1 MAAPLLPR
9 RIPEAPVVGQKA
21 SFTRTLT
28 EADVALFIGVTWDV
42 NPLHTNDT
50 YVAGTRFER
59 RIVPG
64 LLTASLLTHL
74 GGLWAFLGTEMHFEY
89 LGPVYIGETVT
100 AEVEVVEADESR
112 GWVRLACRCTTA
124 DGREVLRADIRGF
137 PGRFEQ

>member
-50 YVAGTRFER
+50 YVAETR
-59 RIVPG
+59 
-64 LLTASLLTHL
+64 
-74 GGLWAFLGTEMHFEY
+74 
-89 LGPVYIGETVT
+89 
-100 AEVEVVEADESR
+100 
-112 GWVRLACRCTTA
+112 
-124 DGREVLRADIRGF
+124 
-137 PGRFEQ
+137 